1 MRILSLTDH
10 DTLEGLDEARQAA
23 QQLGMQLVNGVE
35 LSCTWGG
42 ATIHVLGYGFDTQAP
57 ALVQAIEKLH
67 EGRWLRSEEISRKLA
82 LKGMPGALEGARA
95 IQQELGD
102 SGNAPARP
110 HFADYLVRA
119 GFVKDRAEA
128 FRKWLGPASWGTSSS
143 TGRPWKKPSA
153 HCGPRGPGSAWPI
166 PGITIS
172 PAASVAAWLPTIFKP
187 VVMPS
192 KWSMATNLQSKW
204 AVWLSLLVNS
214 DCWSALAVTF
224 MALEAGPRLVNIARS
239 RKTCR
244 PFGVGSN
251 MSQLLP
257 PEQVET
263 VSQFFQI
270 HPENPQPRLIKQAVE
285 IIRSGGVV
293 IYPTD
298 SSYAV
303 ACQMG
308 DKGAIER
315 VRRLRQLDDKH
326 NFALICSDLS
336 QLGLFAKIDTG
347 TFRLLKAHVPGPY
360 TFILN
365 ATREVPRLLLH
376 PKRRTIG
383 LRVPSNPI
391 ALALLAELG
400 EPLMSVS
407 LIMPGDTEALS
418 DPYEMRQLLE
428 HQVDLIIDGGFGSTE
443 SSTVINLADGEPEVI
458 RVGCGD
464 PAPFMAEA

>member
-1 MRILSLTDH
+1 M
-10 DTLEGLDEARQAA
+10 
-23 QQLGMQLVNGVE
+23 
-35 LSCTWGG
+35 
-42 ATIHVLGYGFDTQAP
+42 
-57 ALVQAIEKLH
+57 
-67 EGRWLRSEEISRKLA
+67 
-82 LKGMPGALEGARA
+82 
-95 IQQELGD
+95 
-102 SGNAPARP
+102 
-110 HFADYLVRA
+110 
-119 GFVKDRAEA
+119 
-128 FRKWLGPASWGTSSS
+128 
-143 TGRPWKKPSA
+143 
-153 HCGPRGPGSAWPI
+153 
-166 PGITIS
+166 
-172 PAASVAAWLPTIFKP
+172 
-187 VVMPS
+187 
-192 KWSMATNLQSKW
+192 
-204 AVWLSLLVNS
+204 
-214 DCWSALAVTF
+214 
-224 MALEAGPRLVNIARS
+224 
-239 RKTCR
+239 
-244 PFGVGSN
+244 
-251 MSQLLP
+251 
-257 PEQVET
+257 
-263 VSQFFQI
+263 SQFFQI

-285 IIRSGGVV
+285 IIRGGGVV

-443 SSTVINLADGEPEVI
+443 SSTVISLADGEPEVI

>member
-1 MRILSLTDH
+1 M
-10 DTLEGLDEARQAA
+10 
-23 QQLGMQLVNGVE
+23 
-35 LSCTWGG
+35 
-42 ATIHVLGYGFDTQAP
+42 
-57 ALVQAIEKLH
+57 
-67 EGRWLRSEEISRKLA
+67 
-82 LKGMPGALEGARA
+82 
-95 IQQELGD
+95 
-102 SGNAPARP
+102 
-110 HFADYLVRA
+110 
-119 GFVKDRAEA
+119 
-128 FRKWLGPASWGTSSS
+128 
-143 TGRPWKKPSA
+143 
-153 HCGPRGPGSAWPI
+153 
-166 PGITIS
+166 
-172 PAASVAAWLPTIFKP
+172 
-187 VVMPS
+187 
-192 KWSMATNLQSKW
+192 
-204 AVWLSLLVNS
+204 
-214 DCWSALAVTF
+214 
-224 MALEAGPRLVNIARS
+224 
-239 RKTCR
+239 
-244 PFGVGSN
+244 
-251 MSQLLP
+251 
-257 PEQVET
+257 
-263 VSQFFQI
+263 SQFFQI

-285 IIRSGGVV
+285 IIRGGGVV

-443 SSTVINLADGEPEVI
+443 SSTVISLADGEPQVI